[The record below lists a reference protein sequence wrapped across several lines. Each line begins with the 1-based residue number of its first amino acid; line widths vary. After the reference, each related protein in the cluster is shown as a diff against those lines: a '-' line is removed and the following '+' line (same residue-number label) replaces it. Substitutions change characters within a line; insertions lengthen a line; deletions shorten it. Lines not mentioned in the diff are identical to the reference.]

1 MKSYPVFI
9 MLKVWVNAAA
19 QNFNSIGIA
28 FGSLMAFSSYNRFD
42 NRMLRDTLIISLTNA
57 VTCILAGICV
67 FGTLGNLAYEQNKTV
82 DEVVSSGPG
91 LVFVAYPAA
100 LSKMPFSQVW
110 AVVFFAMLLCLG
122 IDSQF
127 ATVEVVITTIKDA
140 YGSWIRRYFKRHEV
154 LVLVVCLISFL
165 FGLPNVMQGGIYF
178 FTLIDYYT
186 AAISLM
192 YIAFFEVVAIVWV
205 YGANRLARNV
215 RDMTGD
221 LPNIYCRACWLVA
234 APCLIMAIWIFSLAD
249 YEAPTNNKGQNQ
261 FPTWSIGMG
270 WGIASLSLLAIPVLA
285 IVAVVSTKGDT
296 GDTFVQVFKKKCLI
310 GLDLIFLLLT
320 EIKGCI

>member
-1 MKSYPVFI
+1 M
-9 MLKVWVNAAA
+9 WVNAAA

-42 NRMLRDTLIISLTNA
+42 NRMLRDTLIISLIDV
-57 VTCILAGICV
+57 VTFILAGICV

-100 LSKMPFSQVW
+100 LSKMPFPQVW
-110 AVVFFAMLLCLG
+110 VVIFFAMLLCLG

-140 YGSWIRRYFKRHEV
+140 YGSWVRRYLKRHEV
-154 LVLVVCLISFL
+154 LVLVVCFISFL

-192 YIAFFEVVAIVWV
+192 YMAFFEVVAIVWV

-215 RDMTGD
+215 RDMTGQ
-221 LPNIYCRACWLVA
+221 LPNIYFRACWLVA

-249 YEAPTNNKGQNQ
+249 YEAPTYNKGQYE
-261 FPTWSIGMG
+261 FPFWSIGMG
-270 WGIASLSLLAIPVLA
+270 WGISSLSLLAIPVLA
-285 IVAVVSTKGDT
+285 IAAVVNAKGDT
-296 GDTFVQVFKKKCLI
+296 FLQVFLMQFHFNRQSNNNFIILLI
-310 GLDLIFLLLT
+310 
-320 EIKGCI
+320 CRN